1 MRRGCRYRFLC
12 EHLLGSRDGD
22 DVTEDDLLRQD
33 ESAEIEKAGD
43 RAESEADGG
52 EPDDGALDAAELRR
66 LSQPSRGRM
75 LLTLIYATTPARMT
89 ISRV

>member
-1 MRRGCRYRFLC
+1 M
-12 EHLLGSRDGD
+12 D

-43 RAESEADGG
+43 RAEFEADGA
-52 EPDDGALDAAELRR
+52 EPDDGARDAAELRR